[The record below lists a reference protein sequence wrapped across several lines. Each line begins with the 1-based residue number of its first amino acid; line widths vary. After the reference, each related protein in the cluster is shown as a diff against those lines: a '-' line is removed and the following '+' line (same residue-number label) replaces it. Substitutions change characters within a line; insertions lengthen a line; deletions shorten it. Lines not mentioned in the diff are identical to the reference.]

1 MTKMNQMNQM
11 QVISTLQ
18 YDRTLHNIEKLTND
32 HVLHVYDVFDQQYIN
47 QILKKGTPGAIVS
60 DHLLKPPY
68 SDPIPFFGLPL
79 WVANNTSIIIDGYKF
94 DDNISTINCFNFMI
108 NKKQINRFLC
118 IKFVEWFK
126 LSNFDYTWSALDQ
139 KFDMS
144 DILTEI
150 ALLGNQSPL
159 DQATKS
165 FILSPIKLE
174 KRFIEFSEQTLTATD
189 GVKNHGVDRWG
200 NNGLNKM
207 FLSPPPHIKVSVP
220 ASAQMWVENYGG
232 NSWTWRNGL
241 NKMFLS
247 SAISLITESLKFEKT
262 ATFTEKTIY
271 SVLGLTFPIWVGGY
285 NQATEWKNIG
295 FDVFDDIIDHSYQ
308 SYDTLIER
316 CYYAFANNLDLLSN
330 KDKSAKLRLL
340 CKDRLLKNR
349 NLLLN
354 NQLEIVVNNKIS
366 TYPQELQ
373 LCMPEILK
381 YFKYFN
387 V

>member
-1 MTKMNQMNQM
+1 M

-18 YDRTLHNIEKLTND
+18 YGRDLHNIEKLTND
-32 HVLHVYDVFDQQYIN
+32 HVLHVYDIFDQQYIN
-47 QILKKGTPGAIVS
+47 QILKKGTPGAILS
-60 DHLLKPPY
+60 DHLLTPPY
-68 SDPIPFFGLPL
+68 SDLIPFFGLPL
-79 WVANNTSIIIDGYKF
+79 WVGNEVVNIIYGYKF

-126 LSNFDYTWSALDQ
+126 LSNFDYTWSAVDQ
-139 KFDMS
+139 TFDMS
-144 DILTEI
+144 DILAEI
-150 ALLGNQSPL
+150 TLLGDQSPL

-174 KRFIEFSEQTLTATD
+174 KRFIEFSKQTLTATG
-189 GVKNHGVDRWG
+189 GVK
-200 NNGLNKM
+200 
-207 FLSPPPHIKVSVP
+207 
-220 ASAQMWVENYGG
+220 NYGG

-247 SAISLITESLKFEKT
+247 SAISLITESVWTQK
-262 ATFTEKTIY
+262 AAVFTEKTIY

-349 NLLLN
+349 KLLLN
-354 NQLEIVVNNKIS
+354 NHLGIIANNKIS

-381 YFKYFN
+381 YFPRLGQIKQT
-387 V
+387 